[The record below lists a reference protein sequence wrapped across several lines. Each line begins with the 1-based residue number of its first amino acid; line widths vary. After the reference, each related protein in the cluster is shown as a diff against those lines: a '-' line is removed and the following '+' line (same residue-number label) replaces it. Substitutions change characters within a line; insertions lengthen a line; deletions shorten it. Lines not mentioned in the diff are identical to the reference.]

1 MNVPPAILHLVV
13 ARPGGRS
20 VRLWLPLFLLWPLAL
35 ALGVV
40 TLLITIIVD
49 IVLFLLGRRYYRYT
63 ILLARMFALFGE
75 TRGMD
80 IRINSEQETFNLT
93 VY

>member
-1 MNVPPAILHLVV
+1 VNVPPAILHLLV

-40 TLLITIIVD
+40 ALLITIIVD
-49 IVLFLLGRRYYRYT
+49 VVLFLLGRRYYRYT

-80 IRINSEQETFNLT
+80 IRINSEKETFNLT

>member
-1 MNVPPAILHLVV
+1 VNVPPAILHLVV

-40 TLLITIIVD
+40 ALPITIVAD
-49 IVLFLLGRRYYRYT
+49 VVLFLLGRRYYRHT

>member
-1 MNVPPAILHLVV
+1 MIVPPAILHLVV

-40 TLLITIIVD
+40 ALLITIIVD
-49 IVLFLLGRRYYRYT
+49 VVLFLLGRRYYRYT

>member
-13 ARPGGRS
+13 ARPGGRP

-35 ALGVV
+35 ALGVLA
-40 TLLITIIVD
+40 LLITIVAD
-49 IVLFLLGRRYYRYT
+49 VVLFLLGRRYYHYT
-63 ILLARMFALFGE
+63 ILLARIFALFGE

-80 IRINSEQETFNLT
+80 IRINNEKETFNLT